1 MADAER
7 VYTDWVEARS
17 FSCKRCGYTSTNRR
31 LVEQH
36 LRLTHRDLFEGVD
49 LTPQLPVGS
58 AGTPASPRMAQR
70 GEGEGANLA
79 VGAARRAA
87 PTPPSDGGRSKAA
100 KETPRTSASRGAAR
114 VGEEV
119 MFYTDAGTWDNGTSR
134 QRSVLAVWDSRAQGI
149 VIHEELPD
157 TTNNEA
163 EYAAIIAA
171 LELARHDRLTGIR
184 IRSDSQLCVRQI
196 NGQYQVKEERLRPL
210 RDRAARLLKEVRGT
224 IDWVPRGQNYAG
236 IFLEKKYKR

>member
-1 MADAER
+1 
-7 VYTDWVEARS
+7 
-17 FSCKRCGYTSTNRR
+17 
-31 LVEQH
+31 
-36 LRLTHRDLFEGVD
+36 
-49 LTPQLPVGS
+49 
-58 AGTPASPRMAQR
+58 
-70 GEGEGANLA
+70 
-79 VGAARRAA
+79 
-87 PTPPSDGGRSKAA
+87 
-100 KETPRTSASRGAAR
+100 
-114 VGEEV
+114 